1 MHHITINSE
10 RLEAAHIKL
19 PFAVITVYLFPLLK
33 AFFDSKIY
41 IVIVLG
47 GRSSTIKQIGI
58 YTGRSKHIELNK
70 VVS

>member
-41 IVIVLG
+41 IVIVLWG
-47 GRSSTIKQIGI
+47 EALLL
-58 YTGRSKHIELNK
+58 SKLESILGEVNLL
-70 VVS
+70 S

>member
-19 PFAVITVYLFPLLK
+19 PFAVITVYLFPLLE

-47 GRSSTIKQIGI
+47 GEDLLLSKLESALCEINILSWIK
-58 YTGRSKHIELNK
+58 L
-70 VVS
+70 